1 VSNWAQPGGQ
11 CQHNLHY
18 WVNDD
23 WLGIGPGA
31 HSHLAG
37 ARWWNVKH
45 PRSYSQK
52 LTAGELPIDQREVL
66 TPPQIRMEQV
76 MLGLRTASGLD
87 LAAVDGLDD
96 QVIVKLASD
105 GLLDEAALAGGRLVV
120 STRGR
125 LFADAIVRDLLG

>member
-1 VSNWAQPGGQ
+1 
-11 CQHNLHY
+11 
-18 WVNDD
+18 
-23 WLGIGPGA
+23 
-31 HSHLAG
+31 
-37 ARWWNVKH
+37 
-45 PRSYSQK
+45 
-52 LTAGELPIDQREVL
+52 
-66 TPPQIRMEQV
+66 MEQV

-96 QVIVKLASD
+96 QVIAKLASD